1 MSLGMRLLGT
11 IITRVEPREILCY
24 FSLIIVDTTALSSS
38 EATLS
43 VDTVA
48 PSSSEPTS
56 SFDTPT
62 PSSSINTGAVIGG
75 TISGAI
81 VLMGLVTFL
90 FGFLIY
96 NMRRKRKHTEMY
108 KRYVIPIALA
118 LPVLAQLVWIL
129 SSNIHVQKQSHISLK
144 F

>member
-24 FSLIIVDTTALSSS
+24 FSLIIADV
-38 EATLS
+38 
-43 VDTVA
+43 
-48 PSSSEPTS
+48 P

-81 VLMGLVTFL
+81 ASMGLVTFL

-96 NMRRKRKHTEMY
+96 NMRRKRKRAELY

-129 SSNIHVQKQSHISLK
+129 CTATSSNVHVQKQSHISLK